1 MGKTAGIINMEQY
14 FTTETIIEIKEFL
27 AKEGLDWA
35 LNILAALAIFVI
47 GRWVGNR
54 LVSLIQKGM
63 KRANVDPTLV
73 SFIGN
78 ILSVLV
84 LVFVVIAAI
93 SKLGV
98 ETTSLAAIFA
108 AAGLAIGLSL
118 QNSLSNLAAG
128 VMIITFRPFKVGDF
142 VQAAGEMGTVS
153 EVSIFTTKLN
163 TPDNKRIILP
173 NGQII
178 DRAITNF
185 SANDTRKIDIT
196 FGIGYGDDI
205 KKAKDILQQ
214 MLENDERVLQDP
226 APQVVV
232 KNLGESSV
240 DLAVRPWVK
249 SSDYWPVTFDLLE
262 NVKLK
267 FDEEGISI
275 PFPQRDL
282 HVIQTNAA

>member
-1 MGKTAGIINMEQY
+1 MEHY
-14 FTTETIIEIKEFL
+14 FSTETITEIKEFL
-27 AKEGLDWA
+27 AKEGIDWG
-35 LNILAALAIFVI
+35 LNILAAIAIFII
-47 GRWVGNR
+47 GRWLGNR
-54 LVSLIQKGM
+54 LVSLMQKGM
-63 KRANVDPTLV
+63 KRANIDPTLV
-73 SFIGN
+73 SFVGN

-84 LVFVVIAAI
+84 LIFVVIAAL

-118 QNSLSNLAAG
+118 QSSLSNLAAG
-128 VMIITFRPFKVGDF
+128 VMIIAFRPFRVGDF
-142 VQAAGEMGTVS
+142 IEAAGSMGTVA

-178 DRAITNF
+178 DSAITNF
-185 SANDTRKIDIT
+185 SANDTRKIDLT

-205 KKAKDILQQ
+205 KKAKQILEDIL
-214 MLENDERVLQDP
+214 LNDPRVLEEP
-226 APQVVV
+226 EPQIVVR
-232 KNLGESSV
+232 NLGESSV

-249 SSDYWPVTFDLLE
+249 SSDYWPLTFDLLE
-262 NVKLK
+262 NVKLR

-282 HVIQTNAA
+282 HMIQPKAA